1 MNKMKVAGSP
11 VQYPT
16 SNIQRPTFNVI
27 LNLFQDLTEDRDNKA
42 RGQMLKQ
49 VQHDER

>member
-27 LNLFQDLTEDRDNKA
+27 LNLFQDLSAEKNKKGS
-42 RGQMLKQ
+42 R
-49 VQHDER
+49 